1 MSLKYK
7 ILAPLLFGFLGAIL
21 VTGTVSVR
29 TATRAVES
37 SFRREMLT
45 ARGFLTRMGTP
56 LSPEALGRMRDL
68 FRTDLAVMEGRR
80 TLHSTTLAADE
91 AKSLE
96 RLLGTEAFESGPGEG
111 EEPARLSLGKR
122 NFRYLSGALEG
133 PPGPGNM
140 PYHLFILLDEARIDE
155 AKRRTVT
162 PIVWAAGIG
171 VLIILAAGGL
181 AARSFLRRLRT
192 LSEAATGIA
201 SGRDPGR
208 VPVEGRDELGR
219 YADAFNRMVD
229 ALAESRDR
237 VVHAERMAALGKL
250 ASAVA
255 HEIRNPLA
263 SIRMTAEVLRPDLAG
278 DDAHEALGLLLNE
291 LKRLELFLDEILT
304 LSGKTV
310 IEKDDADVGEL
321 VQETMALLQGNLT
334 HLGIHAK
341 STLAPGLAHVL
352 DAGRVKQV
360 LVNLLLN
367 GAQAAGPGGLV
378 RVSGEKSGDG
388 SLRIEVRDSGPG
400 VDAKIEGRLFEP
412 FFTTRKGGTGLGL
425 AVCRRIAEA
434 HGGRIAHRREGEWTV
449 FGLELP
455 P

>member
-1 MSLKYK
+1 
-7 ILAPLLFGFLGAIL
+7 
-21 VTGTVSVR
+21 
-29 TATRAVES
+29 
-37 SFRREMLT
+37 
-45 ARGFLTRMGTP
+45 
-56 LSPEALGRMRDL
+56 
-68 FRTDLAVMEGRR
+68 
-80 TLHSTTLAADE
+80 
-91 AKSLE
+91 
-96 RLLGTEAFESGPGEG
+96 
-111 EEPARLSLGKR
+111 
-122 NFRYLSGALEG
+122 
-133 PPGPGNM
+133 
-140 PYHLFILLDEARIDE
+140 LDEARIDE

-181 AARSFLRRLRT
+181 EARSFLRRLRT
-192 LSEAATGIA
+192 LSEAVTGIA

-321 VQETMALLQGNLT
+321 VQETLALLQGNLT
-334 HLGIHAK
+334 HLGIQAE
-341 STLAPGLAHVL
+341 SILAPGLVHVL
-352 DAGRVKQV
+352 DADRVKQV

-367 GAQAAGPGGLV
+367 GAKAAGPGGQV
-378 RVSGEKSGDG
+378 RVSGEKTGDG

-400 VDAKIEGRLFEP
+400 VDAGIEGRLFEP

-434 HGGRIAHRREGEWTV
+434 HGGRIAYRREGEWTV